1 MSLDQAIGPF
11 VAIALIEL
19 MVATGLGIRLADI
32 TSAARDWRLLAR
44 AGLVNYVSVPF
55 AAGFLLLLLFRVE
68 PTAAAGFLILA
79 VCPGAPY
86 APPLTAL
93 AGGNVAVSAGLMMV
107 LAGSSVLVA
116 PLLLSMLLP
125 VTTGGDELRVDALR
139 MFGTILVT
147 QLIPLCSGLA
157 MNHWRPD
164 LAARLLKP
172 AVAVGKVLN
181 VAAIGLIL
189 LAQARQL
196 MDIRLIGILAMLLWL
211 SLTLVLGWL
220 AGGPQDQCARAV
232 ALTTSI
238 RNVGLG
244 VVITTSAF
252 AGTPAV
258 TAVLAYGLVQLL
270 GSFLLALWWHHT
282 TIADWEH
289 GSMTPGRDLNMNRS
303 SYGR

>member
-1 MSLDQAIGPF
+1 MSLDQAISPL
-11 VAIALIEL
+11 VAIALVEL
-19 MVATGLGIRLADI
+19 MVATGLGIRLAEVVD
-32 TSAARDWRLLAR
+32 AARDWRLLAR
-44 AGLVNYVSVPF
+44 AGLVNYVAVPC
-55 AAGFLLLLLFRVE
+55 AAVLLLLLIRVE

-93 AGGNVAVSAGLMMV
+93 AGGNVAISAGLMMV
-107 LAGSSVLVA
+107 LAGSSVIVA

-125 VTTGGDELRVDALR
+125 FTTGSGELRVDALR
-139 MFGTILVT
+139 MLGTILVT
-147 QLIPLCSGLA
+147 QLLPLSSGLA
-157 MNHWRPD
+157 VNYWRPD

-172 AVAVGKVLN
+172 AVAVGKILN
-181 VAAIGLIL
+181 VAVIGLIL
-189 LAQARQL
+189 LTQARQL
-196 MDIRLIGILAMLLWL
+196 MEIRFIGILAMLIWL
-211 SLTLVLGWL
+211 GISIVLGWS
-220 AGGPQDQCARAV
+220 AGGLKDKDRRAV

-270 GSFLLALWWHHT
+270 GSFLLALWWHH
-282 TIADWEH
+282 APSLA
-289 GSMTPGRDLNMNRS
+289 GSAAR
-303 SYGR
+303 

>member
-1 MSLDQAIGPF
+1 MSLDQAISPL
-11 VAIALIEL
+11 VAIALVEL
-19 MVATGLGIRLADI
+19 MVATGLGIRLAEVVD
-32 TSAARDWRLLAR
+32 AARDWRLLAR
-44 AGLVNYVSVPF
+44 AGLVNYVAVPC
-55 AAGFLLLLLFRVE
+55 AAVLLLLLIRVE

-93 AGGNVAVSAGLMMV
+93 AGGNVAISAGLMMV
-107 LAGSSVLVA
+107 LAGSSVIVA

-125 VTTGGDELRVDALR
+125 FTTGSGELHVDALR
-139 MFGTILVT
+139 MLGTILVT
-147 QLIPLCSGLA
+147 QLLPLSSGLA
-157 MNHWRPD
+157 VNYWRPD

-172 AVAVGKVLN
+172 AVAVGKILN
-181 VAAIGLIL
+181 VAVIGLIL
-189 LAQARQL
+189 LTQAQHL
-196 MDIRLIGILAMLLWL
+196 MEIRFIGILAMLIWL
-211 SLTLVLGWL
+211 GISIVLGWS
-220 AGGPQDQCARAV
+220 AGGLKDKDRRAV

-270 GSFLLALWWHHT
+270 GSFLLALWWHH
-282 TIADWEH
+282 APSLA
-289 GSMTPGRDLNMNRS
+289 GSAAR
-303 SYGR
+303 

>member
-1 MSLDQAIGPF
+1 MSLDQAISPL

-19 MVATGLGIRLADI
+19 MVATGLGIRLAEVVD
-32 TSAARDWRLLAR
+32 AARDWRLLAR
-44 AGLVNYVSVPF
+44 AGLVNYVAVPC
-55 AAGFLLLLLFRVE
+55 AAVLLLLLLRIE

-93 AGGNVAVSAGLMMV
+93 AGGNVAISAGLMMV
-107 LAGSSVLVA
+107 LAGSSVIVA
-116 PLLLSMLLP
+116 PLLLSVLLP
-125 VTTGGDELRVDALR
+125 FTTGTGELRVDALR
-139 MFGTILVT
+139 MLGTILVT
-147 QLIPLCSGLA
+147 QLLPLGSGLA
-157 MNHWRPD
+157 VNYWRPD

-172 AVAVGKVLN
+172 AVAVGKILN
-181 VAAIGLIL
+181 VAVIGLIL
-189 LAQARQL
+189 LTQARQL
-196 MDIRLIGILAMLLWL
+196 MEIRFIGILAMLIWL
-211 SLTLVLGWL
+211 GISMVLGWS
-220 AGGPQDQCARAV
+220 AGGLKDKDRRAV

-270 GSFLLALWWHHT
+270 GSFLLALWWHHAPSL
-282 TIADWEH
+282 I
-289 GSMTPGRDLNMNRS
+289 GSAARRS
-303 SYGR
+303 TDAP

>member
-1 MSLDQAIGPF
+1 MSLDQAIGPL
-11 VAIALIEL
+11 VAIALIER

-44 AGLVNYVSVPF
+44 AGLVNYMVVPF
-55 AAGFLLLLLFRVE
+55 AAVLLLLLLRVE

-93 AGGNVAVSAGLMMV
+93 AGGNVAISAGLMMV
-107 LAGSSVLVA
+107 LAGSSVIVA
-116 PLLLSMLLP
+116 PLLLAVLLP
-125 VTTGGDELRVDALR
+125 FTTGSGELRVDALR
-139 MFGTILVT
+139 MLGTILVT
-147 QLIPLCSGLA
+147 QLLPLSSGLA
-157 MNHWRPD
+157 VNYWRPD

-172 AVAVGKVLN
+172 AVAVGKILN
-181 VAAIGLIL
+181 VAVIGLIL
-189 LAQARQL
+189 LTQARQL
-196 MDIRLIGILAMLLWL
+196 MEIRFIGILAMLLWL
-211 SLTLVLGWL
+211 SLSFVLGWL
-220 AGGPQDQCARAV
+220 AGGPQDTCRRAV

-258 TAVLAYGLVQLL
+258 TAVVAFGLVELL
-270 GSFLLALWWHHT
+270 GSVFFSLLGGRTPSLLWGAARWS
-282 TIADWEH
+282 ADAA
-289 GSMTPGRDLNMNRS
+289 RIS
-303 SYGR
+303 SPLLPP

>member
-1 MSLDQAIGPF
+1 MSLDLAISPL

-19 MVATGLGIRLADI
+19 MVATGLGIRLADVVD
-32 TSAARDWRLLAR
+32 AARDWRLLAR
-44 AGLVNYVSVPF
+44 AGLVNYVAVPC
-55 AAGFLLLLLFRVE
+55 AAVLLLLLLRIE

-93 AGGNVAVSAGLMMV
+93 AGGNVAISAGLMMV
-107 LAGSSVLVA
+107 LAGSSVIVA
-116 PLLLSMLLP
+116 PLLLSVLLP
-125 VTTGGDELRVDALR
+125 FTTGSGELRVDALR
-139 MFGTILVT
+139 MLGTILVT
-147 QLIPLCSGLA
+147 QLLPLSSGLA
-157 MNHWRPD
+157 VNYWRPD

-172 AVAVGKVLN
+172 AVAVGKILN
-181 VAAIGLIL
+181 VAVIGLIL
-189 LAQARQL
+189 LTQARQL
-196 MDIRLIGILAMLLWL
+196 MEIRFIGILAMLIWL
-211 SLTLVLGWL
+211 GISMVLGGY
-220 AGGPQDQCARAV
+220 AGGLKDKDRRAV

-282 TIADWEH
+282 PSLI
-289 GSMTPGRDLNMNRS
+289 GSAAR
-303 SYGR
+303 

>member
-1 MSLDQAIGPF
+1 MSLDQAISPL

-19 MVATGLGIRLADI
+19 MVATGLGIRLADVVD
-32 TSAARDWRLLAR
+32 AARDWRLLAR
-44 AGLVNYVSVPF
+44 AGLVNYMAVPC
-55 AAGFLLLLLFRVE
+55 AAVLLLLLLRIE

-93 AGGNVAVSAGLMMV
+93 AGGNVAISAGLMMV
-107 LAGSSVLVA
+107 LAGSSVIVA
-116 PLLLSMLLP
+116 PLLLSVLLP
-125 VTTGGDELRVDALR
+125 FTTGSGELRVDALR
-139 MFGTILVT
+139 MLGTILVT
-147 QLIPLCSGLA
+147 QLLPLSSGLA
-157 MNHWRPD
+157 VNYWRPD

-172 AVAVGKVLN
+172 AVAVGKILN
-181 VAAIGLIL
+181 VAVIGLIL
-189 LAQARQL
+189 LTQARQL
-196 MDIRLIGILAMLLWL
+196 MEIRFIGILAMLIWL
-211 SLTLVLGWL
+211 GISMVLGWS
-220 AGGPQDQCARAV
+220 AGGLKDKDRRAV

-270 GSFLLALWWHHT
+270 GSFLLALWWHHAPSL
-282 TIADWEH
+282 I
-289 GSMTPGRDLNMNRS
+289 GSAAR
-303 SYGR
+303 

>member
-1 MSLDQAIGPF
+1 MSLDQAISPL

-19 MVATGLGIRLADI
+19 MVATGLGIRLADVVD
-32 TSAARDWRLLAR
+32 AARDWRLLAR
-44 AGLVNYVSVPF
+44 AGLVNYVAVPV
-55 AAGFLLLLLFRVE
+55 AAVLLLLLLRIE

-93 AGGNVAVSAGLMMV
+93 AGGNVAISAGLMMV
-107 LAGSSVLVA
+107 LAGSSVIVA
-116 PLLLSMLLP
+116 PLLLSVLLP
-125 VTTGGDELRVDALR
+125 FTTGNGELHVDALR

-147 QLIPLCSGLA
+147 QLLPLSSGLA
-157 MNHWRPD
+157 VNYWRPD

-172 AVAVGKVLN
+172 AVAVGKILN
-181 VAAIGLIL
+181 VAVIGLIL
-189 LAQARQL
+189 LTQARQL
-196 MDIRLIGILAMLLWL
+196 MEIRFIGILAMLIWL
-211 SLTLVLGWL
+211 GISMVLGWS
-220 AGGPQDQCARAV
+220 AGGLKDKDRRAV

-270 GSFLLALWWHHT
+270 GSFLLALWWHH
-282 TIADWEH
+282 APSLA
-289 GSMTPGRDLNMNRS
+289 GSAAR
-303 SYGR
+303 

>member
-1 MSLDQAIGPF
+1 MSLDLAISPL

-19 MVATGLGIRLADI
+19 MVATGLGIRLADVVD
-32 TSAARDWRLLAR
+32 AAGDWRLLAR
-44 AGLVNYVSVPF
+44 AGLVNYVAVPC
-55 AAGFLLLLLFRVE
+55 AAVLLLLLLRIE

-93 AGGNVAVSAGLMMV
+93 AGGNVAISAGLMMV
-107 LAGSSVLVA
+107 LAGSSVIVA
-116 PLLLSMLLP
+116 PLLLSVLLP
-125 VTTGGDELRVDALR
+125 FTTGSGELRVDALR
-139 MFGTILVT
+139 MLGTILVT
-147 QLIPLCSGLA
+147 QLLPLGSGLA
-157 MNHWRPD
+157 VNYWRPD

-172 AVAVGKVLN
+172 AVAVGKILN
-181 VAAIGLIL
+181 VAVIGLIL
-189 LAQARQL
+189 LTQARQL
-196 MDIRLIGILAMLLWL
+196 MEIRFIGILAMLIWL
-211 SLTLVLGWL
+211 GISMVLGWS
-220 AGGPQDQCARAV
+220 AGGLKDKDRRAV

-282 TIADWEH
+282 PSLI
-289 GSMTPGRDLNMNRS
+289 GSAAR
-303 SYGR
+303 